1 METTWLFHHRLKT
14 KTFKSSGSPRPSQSL
29 VKVVQSEDRSS
40 DSEHSGVALSVGQW
54 AKILSGDDMDDEPLK
69 AAENKNSPP
78 VKRHLVVEEV
88 ERTDLIDLD
97 EDHPLKAAEKTR
109 AAAVFI
115 KESQPKK
122 RLDKMSTGIT
132 LGMLQDRRG

>member
-1 METTWLFHHRLKT
+1 M
-14 KTFKSSGSPRPSQSL
+14 
-29 VKVVQSEDRSS
+29 
-40 DSEHSGVALSVGQW
+40 ALSVGQW

-69 AAENKNSPP
+69 AAKNKTSPP
-78 VKRHLVVEEV
+78 VKRLLVVEEV